1 MLTVGVDLSEVDR
14 IEKLLQRYGPRFS
27 ERIFT
32 EREQAYCHGR
42 ITSLAGRYAIKEAV
56 AKALGTGIGEFVTWK
71 DIEVVNDEH
80 GKPELILHNRA
91 RVLAD
96 DMGLQQWAIS
106 LSHTNT
112 LAIGFVVATG
122 KGVNHGKL
130 DSK

>member
-27 ERIFT
+27 GRIFT
-32 EREQAYCHGR
+32 EREQAYCNGR

-56 AKALGTGIGEFVTWK
+56 AKALGTGIGEFVAWK
-71 DIEVVNDEH
+71 DIEVVNDER
-80 GKPELILHNRA
+80 GKPELILHNQA
-91 RVLAD
+91 RELAD
-96 DMGLQQWAIS
+96 DLGLHQWAIS
-106 LSHTNT
+106 LSHTTT

-122 KGVNHGKL
+122 KEVNHGKL